1 MKDELLIRFI
11 DGNTT
16 PEETELVLKELS
28 QDGSAAKEWLQMV
41 QGARL
46 ADTDPII
53 NVDSDDFVAKTLTE
67 KSSAQPERRKTVR
80 LPWLISGITTVAASV
95 AIIATVMVNNMNP
108 EMQQDFMAEVTD
120 TTVVVPEADTT
131 VLEDA
136 VDIKEVSHQA
146 VADVVEPRDEEQLK
160 SPAGAEDQSAGQQQA
175 EEPPL
180 ELSGRKMIQD
190 SKTSTASQNEVAS
203 FEMVRPAKSPYRV
216 RVKNPENEF
225 VFEWKMSDASNVR
238 LSIADKNGKV
248 IIDNEWILETR
259 YGIVASDL
267 VDRGELDWTVEVTFN
282 DGSMQR
288 KTGKIELVTIKE

>member
-53 NVDSDDFVAKTLTE
+53 NVDSDDFVAKTLAE

-131 VLEDA
+131 VVEDA

>member
-53 NVDSDDFVAKTLTE
+53 NVDSDDFVAKTLAE
-67 KSSAQPERRKTVR
+67 KSSAQPECRKTVR

-120 TTVVVPEADTT
+120 TTVVVPEADST

-160 SPAGAEDQSAGQQQA
+160 SPVGAEDQSAGQQQA

>member
-53 NVDSDDFVAKTLTE
+53 NVDSDDFVARTLAE
-67 KSSAQPERRKTVR
+67 KSSVQPERRKTVR

-160 SPAGAEDQSAGQQQA
+160 SPVGAEDQSAGHQQA

-190 SKTSTASQNEVAS
+190 SKASTASQNEVAS

>member
-53 NVDSDDFVAKTLTE
+53 NVDSDDFVARTLAE

-95 AIIATVMVNNMNP
+95 AIIATVMVKNMNP
-108 EMQQDFMAEVTD
+108 EMQQDFIAEVTD

>member
-53 NVDSDDFVAKTLTE
+53 NVDSDDFVAKTLAE

-95 AIIATVMVNNMNP
+95 AIIATVMVYIMNP

>member
-53 NVDSDDFVAKTLTE
+53 NVDSDDFVAKTLAE

-131 VLEDA
+131 VLEDE

-160 SPAGAEDQSAGQQQA
+160 SPVGAEDQSAGQQQA

-190 SKTSTASQNEVAS
+190 SKASTASQNEVAS

>member
-53 NVDSDDFVAKTLTE
+53 NVDSDDFVAKTLAE

>member
-53 NVDSDDFVAKTLTE
+53 NVDSDDFVAKTLAE

-80 LPWLISGITTVAASV
+80 LPWLISGITTAAASV

>member
-53 NVDSDDFVAKTLTE
+53 NVDSDDFVAKTLAE

-146 VADVVEPRDEEQLK
+146 VADVVEPRDEEHLK
-160 SPAGAEDQSAGQQQA
+160 SPGGAEDQSAGQQQA

-225 VFEWKMSDASNVR
+225 VFEWKMSDASNIR

>member
-53 NVDSDDFVAKTLTE
+53 NVDSDDFVAKTLAE

-120 TTVVVPEADTT
+120 TTVVVPEANTT

-160 SPAGAEDQSAGQQQA
+160 SPVGAEDQSAGQQQA

-190 SKTSTASQNEVAS
+190 SKASTASQNEVAS

>member
-53 NVDSDDFVAKTLTE
+53 NVDSDDFVAKTLAE

-160 SPAGAEDQSAGQQQA
+160 SPVGAEDQSAGQQQA

-190 SKTSTASQNEVAS
+190 SKASTASQNEVAS

>member
-53 NVDSDDFVAKTLTE
+53 NVDSDDFVAKTLAE

-95 AIIATVMVNNMNP
+95 AIIATVMVKNMNP
-108 EMQQDFMAEVTD
+108 EMQQDFIAEVTD